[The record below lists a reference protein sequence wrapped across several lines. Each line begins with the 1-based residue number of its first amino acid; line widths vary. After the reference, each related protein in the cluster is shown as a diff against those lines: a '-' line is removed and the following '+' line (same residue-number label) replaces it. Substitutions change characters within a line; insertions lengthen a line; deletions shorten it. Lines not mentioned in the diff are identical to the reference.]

1 MKLLDIRSLKRQA
14 LPFLMLV
21 GFWVLLAPNRTPESL
36 AIGILVAWGVTVFS
50 KSLLFTDAEMPLYRL
65 ENFLMFLG
73 FLVVLVIEI
82 IKSNIDVARIV
93 LSPSMPIQPE
103 FIRVPIR
110 IKNEVNRVIL
120 GNSITLTPG
129 TLTVEITDE
138 YCLVHA
144 LTKDAADAMHGS
156 FITRWVKRID
166 EGLES

>member
-1 MKLLDIRSLKRQA
+1 MKFLDIRSLKRQII
-14 LPFLMLV
+14 PFLLLL
-21 GFWVLLAPNRTPESL
+21 GFWLLLAPDRTPESIG
-36 AIGILVAWGVTVFS
+36 IGILVAWGVTVFS
-50 KSLLFTDAEMPLYRL
+50 KSLLFTGAEMPLYRL

-73 FLVVLVIEI
+73 YLVVLIIEI

-93 LSPSMPIQPE
+93 LSPKMPIQPE

-144 LTKDAADAMHGS
+144 LTKHARDALNDS
-156 FITRWVKRID
+156 FVTRWVKRID